1 MGAIFFQYNLLAGI
15 LIAAGLLI
23 YSRIAFTLSIF
34 GFSLA
39 WYFYE
44 FIGADISVLGYSYI
58 GFNYILTSIALGGFF
73 IIPSRWS
80 YLWLLWLLP
89 LVIVVTV
96 SLQQLF
102 AVFRLGV
109 YALPFNIVVITFL
122 YVLKIRG
129 KPGQRLVETKIQH
142 FSPEK
147 NLYYQQ
153 VTNDRFFSAEEV
165 PVSLPVMGEWTI
177 SQGYHGEHT
186 HKGNGPMLLT

>member
-89 LVIVVTV
+89 W
-96 SLQQLF
+96 SSSSRSAF
-102 AVFRLGV
+102 SNC
-109 YALPFNIVVITFL
+109 LPFSGWGFM
-122 YVLKIRG
+122 
-129 KPGQRLVETKIQH
+129 H
-142 FSPEK
+142 
-147 NLYYQQ
+147 
-153 VTNDRFFSAEEV
+153 
-165 PVSLPVMGEWTI
+165 SLLILW
-177 SQGYHGEHT
+177 
-186 HKGNGPMLLT
+186 